1 MLEFFFDLLDIMG
14 DELKKILRELNKKS
28 DKSLIKKIKK
38 GKKLL
43 ILSYIFIIMW
53 FILNYFFF
61 EIYLD
66 FKIKI

>member
-43 ILSYIFIIMW
+43 ILSYIFIIM
-53 FILNYFFF
+53 
-61 EIYLD
+61 
-66 FKIKI
+66 